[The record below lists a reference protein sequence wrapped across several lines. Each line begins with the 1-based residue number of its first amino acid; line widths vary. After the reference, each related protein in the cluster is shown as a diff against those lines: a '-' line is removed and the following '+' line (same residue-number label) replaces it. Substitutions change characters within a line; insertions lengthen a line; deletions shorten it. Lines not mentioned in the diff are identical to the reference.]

1 MCYISL
7 KIIVFGY
14 LGSHV
19 SAWPE
24 FRQLHG
30 LFGTPSA
37 NPLPYIR
44 LVHRRTRSAAYT
56 RSTANTAGNPRRRA
70 LPRLPLGQGEDGM
83 VVMDRLSAY
92 ETGLLA
98 DLSGDVGVSLWEW
111 DGLFERCD
119 RCGRYFVARVL
130 RIHIPHYRG

>member
-1 MCYISL
+1 
-7 KIIVFGY
+7 
-14 LGSHV
+14 
-19 SAWPE
+19 
-24 FRQLHG
+24 
-30 LFGTPSA
+30 
-37 NPLPYIR
+37 
-44 LVHRRTRSAAYT
+44 
-56 RSTANTAGNPRRRA
+56 
-70 LPRLPLGQGEDGM
+70 M

-130 RIHIPHYRG
+130 RIHILDCRGRVVLYTLGADKILNTLLGSHIGDWGH